1 MSLIGG
7 AVRKATDTIGWAA
20 SATTMAAGA
29 VSGAVVNGAAGG
41 ATGTVNGVR
50 RGVRSGSHST
60 PAAALTLG
68 ALGASG
74 LVAWPVVAAVGGGVL
89 VVQQLNRRSSPQ
101 LATEPAGEAPKSA
114 SVQTGTKTAAKKPTR
129 PTTAGPT
136 RAKTTRR

>member
-20 SATTMAAGA
+20 GATTAAAGA
-29 VSGAVVNGAAGG
+29 VGGAVVSGAAGG
-41 ATGTVNGVR
+41 VTGTVNGVR

-74 LVAWPVVAAVGGGVL
+74 LVAWPVVAAVGGGAL
-89 VVQQLNRRSSPQ
+89 VVQQLNRRSPQ
-101 LATEPAGEAPKSA
+101 PATEPADEAPKLA
-114 SVQTGTKTAAKKPTR
+114 SVKTGTKPPAKKSSR
-129 PTTAGPT
+129 PTPGRPA
-136 RAKTTRR
+136 RSRTTRR